1 MNRIQAS
8 KVGIEKEPH
17 VIKSNIMECVE
28 QGRYCQG
35 KFIATREGQTD
46 TCMKCMEMLDGE
58 MPKRIE
64 IEGGYKMK
72 WS

>member
-1 MNRIQAS
+1 MSKIQAS

-17 VIKSNIMECVE
+17 VIKSNIVECVE

-46 TCMKCMEMLDGE
+46 TCIKCMEMLDGE
-58 MPKRIE
+58 IPKLIE
-64 IEGGYKMK
+64 IEGAKKMT